1 MAAYYIHILPF
12 PIAPEKLEISV
23 FHGKTLEFCFIPRV
37 CMLEAICL
45 GKRRL
50 FFLCSNI
57 MEILGCEI

>member
-1 MAAYYIHILPF
+1 MAVYQVHILAF
-12 PIAPEKLEISV
+12 SMVPERLEIGV